1 MKAINYSSSICT
13 RTRKS
18 VFSGLCAP
26 GTRVFDWRCSML
38 GDITRADNIYV
49 VTGYTDMRRSI
60 DGLVSIIID
69 HLHMVPDLSSIY
81 LFCGKRCDRIKV
93 LMKEPDGFVLLYKR
107 LDSNIQGRFR
117 WPRNSSEVKY
127 ITWKQF
133 DWLMS
138 GLEIEQPKALKKIG

>member
-1 MKAINYSSSICT
+1 MKEPSLPQTLQEESHFLYI
-13 RTRKS
+13 
-18 VFSGLCAP
+18 F
-26 GTRVFDWRCSML
+26 
-38 GDITRADNIYV
+38 
-49 VTGYTDMRRSI
+49 
-60 DGLVSIIID
+60 
-69 HLHMVPDLSSIY
+69 HMYEVY

-107 LDSNIQGRFR
+107 LDSNVQGRFR